1 MVIIITSEGGRGEGV
16 VGGGG
21 AAVGVLLAR
30 YNKSTTTNFE
40 SYRNNER
47 DFTVTKLLANALV
60 HS

>member
-21 AAVGVLLAR
+21 SGSFLAR

-47 DFTVTKLLANALV
+47 DFTVTKLLANALE

>member
-21 AAVGVLLAR
+21 AVGVLLAR

>member
-16 VGGGG
+16 VGGG
-21 AAVGVLLAR
+21 AVGVLLAR

-60 HS
+60 QS